1 MLCQLR
7 VIFASPFLFFS
18 FLFLGGD
25 NSETDYILFLGGDN
39 SETDYTDIRFN
50 SNPWWLPYLFICM
63 AVVIPILILMLI
75 FILCIKGCK
84 SKSFCHFHNFE
95 IFKFLHDPHFVPLL
109 ITVSFE
115 KKENRESACSG
126 TFLQITDSCY
136 EHTYR

>member
-7 VIFASPFLFFS
+7 VIFASHFLFFS
-18 FLFLGGD
+18 F
-25 NSETDYILFLGGDN
+25 LFLGGDN

-63 AVVIPILILMLI
+63 AVVILILILMLI

-109 ITVSFE
+109 ITVNPRMIYNS
-115 KKENRESACSG
+115 
-126 TFLQITDSCY
+126 L
-136 EHTYR
+136 